1 MEIKNVEDKEKI
13 SYLNRELNRKNV
25 LIKQLQQRILNLID
39 EKKSFINKINELKN
53 EIYNISIKS
62 EQNFNENKKIYD
74 KKENE
79 LILMINKLK
88 RELYEKEYG
97 ENNMNKILKKELIK
111 AKEEINNLK
120 IINNNRDNVLLL
132 IHHFFQNIK
141 NKMNLN
147 YEIHLDFIPY
157 IFDKSSFVNNL
168 NILENE
174 IINKISNNEKK
185 GTNKNKEKTIKQKYD
200 KNKKISMNNTIKTKR
215 EKSLF
220 MNRFKQKEKN
230 KINRNLNSRIKKG
243 KSFIR
248 TPPKKLINKIN
259 EEIIISRLNNT
270 NYFGSNFFNSLS

>member
-88 RELYEKEYG
+88 QELYEKEYG

-174 IINKISNNEKK
+174 III
-185 GTNKNKEKTIKQKYD
+185 
-200 KNKKISMNNTIKTKR
+200 
-215 EKSLF
+215 
-220 MNRFKQKEKN
+220 
-230 KINRNLNSRIKKG
+230 
-243 KSFIR
+243 
-248 TPPKKLINKIN
+248 
-259 EEIIISRLNNT
+259 
-270 NYFGSNFFNSLS
+270 

>member
-88 RELYEKEYG
+88 QELYEKEYG

-111 AKEEINNLK
+111 AKAS
-120 IINNNRDNVLLL
+120 
-132 IHHFFQNIK
+132 FFPK
-141 NKMNLN
+141 
-147 YEIHLDFIPY
+147 Y
-157 IFDKSSFVNNL
+157 
-168 NILENE
+168 
-174 IINKISNNEKK
+174 KK
-185 GTNKNKEKTIKQKYD
+185 
-200 KNKKISMNNTIKTKR
+200 
-215 EKSLF
+215 
-220 MNRFKQKEKN
+220 
-230 KINRNLNSRIKKG
+230 
-243 KSFIR
+243 
-248 TPPKKLINKIN
+248 
-259 EEIIISRLNNT
+259 
-270 NYFGSNFFNSLS
+270 